1 MTVEYRLL
9 GPVEALI
16 DGRPARLGGPRQR
29 GVLVVLLTHA
39 NRVVTANRV
48 IDELW
53 EDDPPASAT
62 NLVQGYVSGLRKALG
77 KDAIETRGAGYL
89 LRAGPGALDLHRF
102 EQSADAG
109 GRALGDGRPAEAAEL
124 LARALAEWRGA
135 ALADLDG
142 EPFLE
147 PVAAR
152 LEELRMLAEERR
164 LEAVLASGGHA
175 DALAGIDVL
184 VRAHPLRELPRR
196 LQMLA
201 LYRSGRQAEALA
213 AYRAARG
220 ALVEELG
227 IEPSPALQELER
239 AILRHDPAIGGPRA
253 DGVGA
258 RDEEGMRAIL
268 VTALSGEPPAGLL
281 AQAAELARA
290 PAREVIVVR
299 TVAGGGELAAATEA
313 LNDARRTLL
322 ASGVPARVACFTS
335 LTPGADL
342 ARMAGEHDVDLLL
355 VDAPAGLL
363 EDAQILALLAGAPCD
378 VGVVVEAPPRPGA
391 VLVPFAGAEHDWSAV
406 ELGAWLARNR
416 EVALRLV
423 GASTGEEGR
432 DASRLLAS
440 ASLAV
445 QRTLGVP
452 ADPVLVTP
460 TPDAL
465 VEAAR
470 DAGVVV
476 VGLTDRWRRDGLGP
490 ARTAL
495 ATRSGAPAILVRRGS
510 RPGGLAPREAHTRF
524 TWTIVA

>member
-9 GPVEALI
+9 GPVEALV

-39 NRVVTANRV
+39 NRVVPASRV

-109 GRALGDGRPAEAAEL
+109 GRALADGRPTEAAEL
-124 LARALAEWRGA
+124 LAGALAEWRGA

-164 LEAVLASGGHA
+164 LEALLASGGHA
-175 DALAGIDVL
+175 DALSGIDAL

-213 AYRAARG
+213 GYRAARA

-253 DGVGA
+253 DAIGA
-258 RDEEGMRAIL
+258 PDDAMRSIL
-268 VTALSGEPPAGLL
+268 VTALSGEPPPGLL

-299 TVAGGGELAAATEA
+299 TVADGGELAGATEA
-313 LNDARRTLL
+313 LTDARAALL

-378 VGVVVEAPPRPGA
+378 VGVVVGAPLRPGA

-416 EVALRLV
+416 GVALRLV

-465 VEAAR
+465 VDAAR

-490 ARTAL
+490 ARTAM